1 MKKKYEIPEAEELR
15 ISLEMGLLTTTGSVD
30 PWGARRRD
38 PNPEDFDS
46 IDN

>member
-30 PWGARRRD
+30 PWGVMPND
-38 PNPEDFDS
+38 PDELLDEATEE
-46 IDN
+46 